1 MNFRHSKWSRLESE
15 VEGVNLKAMFSVQVV
30 KHGIPLEVL
39 DEMLEGVR
47 RFNESEVETKKKY
60 YTRDVSK
67 KVVYNSNFDLYEG
80 PAANWRDT
88 MLVSMAPEP
97 PNLDELP
104 VACR

>member
-1 MNFRHSKWSRLESE
+1 MLLFK
-15 VEGVNLKAMFSVQVV
+15 VVN
-30 KHGIPLEVL
+30 HGIPLEVL

-47 RFNESEVETKKKY
+47 QFNEAEVEIKKKY

-88 MLVSMAPEP
+88 MLVNMAPEP
-97 PNLDELP
+97 PEPDELP
-104 VACR
+104 DVCR